1 MNAVVQFSSTLGMLI
16 ESGVNLA
23 ESLDIVV
30 KIIDNKVLADTLNSA
45 RDNIIKQGKI
55 AEYLKQTNMFPPIAI
70 YLIKTGEETGK
81 LDMMLLTVAKN
92 YEEELA
98 ELTDSMTSKIGPI
111 LLIVMALVVGFIVVA
126 IAVPM
131 MSFGDLNKV

>member
-1 MNAVVQFSSTLGMLI
+1 MLI